1 MGKLKSIGFRQCQSE
16 ECVFTRG
23 KAIYVLYTDD
33 SILTRPDLKELDM
46 IIEDMKRAGLE
57 LMVKGDISDFL
68 GFNIQRHNDGTVHLT
83 QPHLIDSI
91 LKELGLQ
98 ANSAKSKA
106 TPAASSKLLGH
117 HDDALPHDE
126 ASFHYRRIIG
136 KLNYLEKSTRPDISY
151 TMHQCAH
158 FSANPRQP
166 HADAVKWLG
175 RYLKGTRDKGLI
187 LIPTG
192 TSFDVYV
199 DADFAGN
206 WKSSEA
212 DSRDTARS

>member
-1 MGKLKSIGFRQCQSE
+1 
-16 ECVFTRG
+16 VFTRG